1 MLRVVILAMVVVI
14 AIGMMIP
21 VATEHAEAG
30 AKEQERQYLKKDRAE
45 KFKYRTRFRTASY
58 SKSERFIQT
67 AKLRETES
75 DPVIPVP
82 VVEEVAP
89 PPTATAMVKGM
100 KKVRTAKKARSAVAA
115 RKTRRAKR
123 AKSASRPYV
132 RYEKVSRYRA
142 SGARKIS
149 NGSSSRR
156 REVKRSSRKY
166 TARWWHTYREQ
177 KREEEA
183 LAKRKAA
190 MAARREALQRQHA
203 ASDAYGFVEQAEA
216 QPTESGLETL
226 TQMVMNSDGTVS
238 LVEVGPAI
246 GETMNVGRRSLL
258 GGISTTALRRTV
270 IDQMIRENGWVEND
284 FQKQVDGKTV
294 YVVVAKAPDAKN
306 GVRLKTFYFT
316 EAKGKIYRV
325 SASAPKDAPE
335 QAAEKSEEMIKT
347 LDGSKKPQQAK
358 AKLEEEPER
367 PRQAKAKLE
376 DEEPAPEQ

>member
-1 MLRVVILAMVVVI
+1 MLRAIILAMVVVV

-30 AKEQERQYLKKDRAE
+30 AKEQERQVLKKDRAE
-45 KFKYRTRFRTASY
+45 KFKYRTRFRTASF

-67 AKLRETES
+67 AKLRETGTETL
-75 DPVIPVP
+75 IPEP

-100 KKVRTAKKARSAVAA
+100 KKVRSAKKARSAVAA

-123 AKSASRPYV
+123 SKAVSRPYV
-132 RYEKVSRYRA
+132 RYQKVSRLKA
-142 SGARKIS
+142 SGSRKI
-149 NGSSSRR
+149 NTSSSKRR
-156 REVKRSSRKY
+156 DVKRSSRKY

-203 ASDAYGFVEQAEA
+203 ASDAFGFVEQAEV
-216 QPTESGLETL
+216 QPTETGLETL

-284 FQKQVDGKTV
+284 FQKDVDGKTV
-294 YVVVAKAPDAKN
+294 YVVVAKTPDAKS

-325 SASAPKDAPE
+325 SASAPKDEPE
-335 QAAEKSEEMIKT
+335 QAAKKSEEMIKT
-347 LDGSKKPQQAK
+347 LDGPKKPQQAK
-358 AKLEEEPER
+358 ARLEEEPER
-367 PRQAKAKLE
+367 PREAKAKLE
-376 DEEPAPEQ
+376 DEEPAPDQ